1 MTTSDDSDNDELG
14 LLLTALRPHKRRR
27 SVLDSD
33 SDDCDFDWNRHLHWH
48 ECEREWGGVV
58 LESKLNPTPPSSVL
72 DSPRSPSLSDNGSSH
87 SVLCHRH
94 CCPSCVLCSDS
105 DSDNDNGLCSRGTD
119 TPSQTRQLHWH
130 GYGLQRRSNSTFSSY
145 GHQSLELRTLRCTGD
160 SAKYYSDSYCG
171 KVTPCPNIG
180 HPRSANARPS
190 HGSVTRRYC
199 RLQASCA
206 RCSAAKLHWHG
217 AAKTPTPTPETPV
230 PEEVAAE
237 KAEPRSDT
245 VELVEHELA
254 TRRSRLEAR
263 IATTAAPELRGRGAA
278 PQPEKSAFETDFG
291 VGSPE
296 KWSMLD
302 LM

>member
-1 MTTSDDSDNDELG
+1 MSTSDDSDNDELG
-14 LLLTALRPHKRRR
+14 LLLTALRPRKRRR

-48 ECEREWGGVV
+48 ECEREWGGLRLE

-130 GYGLQRRSNSTFSSY
+130 GYGVQRRSNSTFSSY

-171 KVTPCPNIG
+171 K
-180 HPRSANARPS
+180 
-190 HGSVTRRYC
+190 
-199 RLQASCA
+199 ASCA
-206 RCSAAKLHWHG
+206 RCSAAKT
-217 AAKTPTPTPETPV
+217 ATETPA
-230 PEEVAAE
+230 PEEVEAE

-254 TRRSRLEAR
+254 TRRSRLEAG
-263 IATTAAPELRGRGAA
+263 IAAPELDVDGWRELCFFLGE
-278 PQPEKSAFETDFG
+278 Q
-291 VGSPE
+291 
-296 KWSMLD
+296 
-302 LM
+302 